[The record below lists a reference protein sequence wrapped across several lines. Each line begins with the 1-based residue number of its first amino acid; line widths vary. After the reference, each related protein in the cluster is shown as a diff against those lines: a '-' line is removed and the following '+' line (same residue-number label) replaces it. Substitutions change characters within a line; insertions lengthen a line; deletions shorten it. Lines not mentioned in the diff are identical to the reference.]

1 MKTLIKNILTY
12 ATLFLLVYFLF
23 ALGMDQ
29 GKRSKQKELES
40 YIDNHEILLEE
51 IAVVRNE
58 NTTLT
63 DTLEAAGE
71 QEAILLDQLAS
82 MKSKPAQI
90 KYVTQVE
97 TVVVGEPVYVTST
110 VPEEYTF
117 RTTTGLAVA
126 RFSFKPHDLEPEY
139 SFDTADL
146 TIRASIVVGE
156 KDSSVSLTAV
166 SSIDP
171 SLEHELPI
179 SNFVVDT
186 YDDHKFFEPHVS
198 LGAHA
203 SAVPFEWG
211 AHVGLTPLHLRNLDL
226 LQLRA
231 GNTGKQLTFGLDPVV
246 WNAGDVLPVFTNIWL
261 GAGVDVSLEKDI
273 YGSVSL
279 SAKL

>member
-1 MKTLIKNILTY
+1 MKNFIKSILIYVGIPL
-12 ATLFLLVYFLF
+12 AIYFLF
-23 ALGMDQ
+23 SLGLDQ
-29 GKRSKQKELES
+29 GKRSKQKEIDS
-40 YIDNHEILLEE
+40 YIENHEILLEE

-58 NTTLT
+58 NTTLL
-63 DTLEAAGE
+63 DTLETAGE

-97 TVVVGEPVYVTST
+97 TIVVGEPVYITNK

-117 RTTTGLAVA
+117 RTATGLAVA
-126 RFSFKPHDLEPEY
+126 RFTYKPHDLEPEY

-146 TIRASIVVGE
+146 TIRASVIVGE

-166 SSIDP
+166 SNLDP
-171 SLEHELPI
+171 SLEHELPVT
-179 SNFVVDT
+179 NFVVDS
-186 YDDHKFFEPHVS
+186 YDNHKFFEPHLS

-203 SAVPFEWG
+203 SAVPFGWG

-231 GNTGKQLTFGLDPVV
+231 GNTENQLTFGLDPVV
-246 WNAGDVLPVFTNIWL
+246 WNAGNVLPVFTNIWL
-261 GAGVDVSLEKDI
+261 GAGVDLSLQKDV